1 LNPQPGQVYALPKSR
16 HLSHRQMVTVPQ
28 LGHWNFT
35 VFSPGAILLL
45 QEIQDGI
52 SLSLL
57 SSLQPII

>member
-1 LNPQPGQVYALPKSR
+1 
-16 HLSHRQMVTVPQ
+16 MVTLPQ

-52 SLSLL
+52 LLSLL

>member
-1 LNPQPGQVYALPKSR
+1 MNPHPGQVYVLPKRR
-16 HLSHRQMVTVPQ
+16 HLSHRQMVTLPQ
-28 LGHWNFT
+28 LGHWNLT

-52 SLSLL
+52 LLSLL

>member
-1 LNPQPGQVYALPKSR
+1 MNPRPGQVYSLPKRR
-16 HLSHRQMVTVPQ
+16 HLSHRKMVTLPQ

-35 VFSPGAILLL
+35 AFSPGAILLL

>member
-1 LNPQPGQVYALPKSR
+1 LNPHPGQVYVLPKRR

-28 LGHWNFT
+28 LGHGNFT

-52 SLSLL
+52 LFSLL

>member
-1 LNPQPGQVYALPKSR
+1 
-16 HLSHRQMVTVPQ
+16 MVTLPQ

-35 VFSPGAILLL
+35 DFSPGDIFLP